1 MHFLKV
7 YFPKMYFPKVYF
19 FIKNFWDLE
28 NYGKLG
34 FLGSGKLW
42 IFSSWKNLD
51 NLNLW
56 RGKAFITIFSSSS
69 SSCHQRHHHLE
80 DDIDDDI

>member
-1 MHFLKV
+1 MENLE
-7 YFPKMYFPKVYF
+7 
-19 FIKNFWDLE
+19 NLDFWDLE
-28 NYGKLG
+28 NYG
-34 FLGSGKLW
+34 F
-42 IFSSWKNLD
+42 FHQEFLD

-80 DDIDDDI
+80 DDIDDDHQQMSADVISKLVQLRHK

>member
-1 MHFLKV
+1 M
-7 YFPKMYFPKVYF
+7 
-19 FIKNFWDLE
+19 E